1 MDKSK
6 TKTSTV
12 CYCCGKSIKYKKS
25 LEQIGT
31 DTYAHKGCWN
41 KYINLSTTTVY
52 NLV

>member
-1 MDKSK
+1 MNKPK

-12 CYCCGKSIKYKKS
+12 CYCCGKPIKYKKS

-41 KYINLSTTTVY
+41 KYVHSPTTHVSD
-52 NLV
+52 LV